1 MESILA
7 KPDRPQSTQDVT
19 SLVQQIQ
26 QASTNLHTPEGVI
39 DDNSRKTALALAKQL
54 VNALEKPEDVVMR
67 YAFEVGTHC
76 MCLRLGVDLRIFH
89 ILVQH
94 DGVAVSAS
102 QLAELTKAESLL
114 IGTFASTIST
124 WTALIKESAY
134 IIGNIA
140 FGSAHHAC
148 HIITRFR
155 ARG

>member
-1 MESILA
+1 MDTILA
-7 KPDRPQSTQDVT
+7 KPDRPQSTQEVT

-26 QASTNLHTPEGVI
+26 QASTKLHTPEGVV
-39 DDNSRKTALALAKQL
+39 DDNSRKSALALAKQL

-102 QLAELTKAESLL
+102 RLAELTKAESLF
-114 IGTFASTIST
+114 IGTFFFFLALLPSATDFDWFDPPLISKNL
-124 WTALIKESAY
+124 LI
-134 IIGNIA
+134 
-140 FGSAHHAC
+140 
-148 HIITRFR
+148 
-155 ARG
+155 